1 MMNLLFIT
9 LFLSI
14 ISSFSLQES
23 MDSTTLRAV
32 YTSDFNIT
40 GDGSAAN
47 WEKTE
52 WVSLPQR
59 SFEGIKK
66 ETRMKILYSDS
77 GIYFLFLCED
87 EKLTATMTEDNLD
100 LWTEDVI
107 EVFLW
112 TDEDHPLYFEYE
124 LSPLNYQLP
133 LLIPNFEGKF
143 LGWIPW
149 HYFGERVIKHETS
162 VQGGLKEPNAE
173 ITAWKGEFFI
183 PYAILE
189 PLNNVPPKKGMKWRI
204 NMYRNDYDTGLSNWT
219 WQPID
224 KSYHEYEKFG
234 TLLFD

>member
-1 MMNLLFIT
+1 MHLLIIS
-9 LFLSI
+9 LFLI
-14 ISSFSLQES
+14 VMSLNPMQES
-23 MDSTTLRAV
+23 RESTTLRAV
-32 YTSDFNIT
+32 YTSDFDIT
-40 GDGSAAN
+40 GNGSAGN
-47 WEKTE
+47 WEKAE
-52 WVSLPQR
+52 WVLLPQR

-66 ETRMKILYSDS
+66 ETRVKILYSDK

-112 TDEDHPLYFEYE
+112 TDENYPLYFEYE

-133 LLIPNFEGKF
+133 LLIPNFDGRF

-149 HYFGERVIKHETS
+149 HYVGDRVIIHATS
-162 VQGGLKEPNAE
+162 VQGGSKEPHAE
-173 ITAWKGEFFI
+173 ITSWTGEFFI

-204 NMYRNDYDTGLSNWT
+204 NMYRNDYDTGYSVWT
-219 WQPID
+219 WQPVD
-224 KSYHEYEKFG
+224 KSYHEFEKFG